1 MSHLVAM
8 KICLDLLNKIAAPLN
23 FAAGDPGRRLPLIRD
38 LEGTMKQLAV
48 SLDSEMTRLF
58 TAAGKG
64 NGEPGERLF
73 LSELTGLFKGFDQFP
88 LARKEQSIIEA
99 LRLLRQIADLIVPAL
114 PAGPRDGEKDADH
127 GSSSGAARDHVFL
140 CQEKLA
146 QPTTAVRGVGPK
158 TARLLERK
166 GINTVGDLLYFLP
179 RRYEDRR
186 FPAQIAQLHPGA
198 RETVAGRVSQA
209 EIKYYGKRPVFEVTI
224 EDETGRLKAKWFRG
238 NPAYLRQVFKKG
250 CQVVLTGATGQFQQ
264 QREMIHPDFEMLDD
278 AGDNLLHYR
287 RIVPIYSETEG
298 LYQKNI
304 RRITKQ
310 AVDDY
315 LTYLSSPIPE
325 GICLRHELID
335 NQEALRQVHFPAQD
349 HNPED
354 YNDRRSAAHR
364 RLIFDDFFFFQLGM
378 ALRRK
383 GQVLEKG
390 IAFRTG
396 GQAVAKF
403 YELLPFLLTGAQ
415 RRVIAEIERDMARP
429 GPMNRLLQ
437 GDVGC
442 GKTVVAMAAMIT
454 ACDNGFQA
462 ALMAP
467 TEILAEQHYSAIKPW
482 ADALGLKSVLLTGNR
497 SAAEKAILLKQIR
510 EGEARLVIGTHALI
524 QGEVAFAGLGLAVI
538 DEQHRFGVVQ
548 RAALREKGG
557 HPDLL
562 VMTATPI
569 PRTLAM
575 TVYGDLDV
583 SVIDELPPGHR
594 PVPAAV
600 FHERGRSKVYAM
612 VRREIKKG
620 NQVFIVYPLV
630 EESEHLDMK
639 DAVGMAQH
647 LQKEVFPE
655 YRVGLLHGK
664 MKRVEKEEAMAA
676 FSKRELDI
684 LVATTVIEVGIDIPA
699 ASLMVIEHAERF
711 GLSQLHQLRGRV
723 GRGEALS
730 SCILLTPGPASAEAG
745 RRLAIM
751 ENTTDGFLIAEED
764 LQLRGPGEFMGTR
777 QSGLP
782 DFRVA
787 DIIRDGRLLQEA
799 KDCAFALVEDDP
811 GLQKP
816 EHRLLKEVLKQRW
829 AGSLELSRT
838 S

>member
-1 MSHLVAM
+1 ME
-8 KICLDLLNKIAAPLN
+8 KCLELLNKIAAPLN
-23 FAAGDPGRRLPLIRD
+23 FASGARGRHLPLIRD
-38 LEGTMKQLAV
+38 MERTMKQLVAR
-48 SLDSEMTRLF
+48 LDSEMARLF
-58 TAAGKG
+58 TADGEG
-64 NGEPGERLF
+64 NSKPRQRLMLEEF
-73 LSELTGLFKGFDQFP
+73 SLIFKGFDQFS
-88 LARKEQSIIEA
+88 LARKSQSVTHA
-99 LRLLRQIADLIVPAL
+99 LCLLRQITELISPS
-114 PAGPRDGEKDADH
+114 PPIGPRAPEEDVDY
-127 GSSSGAARDHVFL
+127 GSVFGATPDSVLL
-140 CQEKLA
+140 CQEKLSL
-146 QPTTAVRGVGPK
+146 PTRAVRGVGPK
-158 TARLLERK
+158 TAHLLGRK
-166 GINTVGDLLYFLP
+166 GLDTVYDLLYFLP

-186 FPAQIAQLHPGA
+186 FPVPIAQLHPGA
-198 RETVAGRVSQA
+198 RETIAGRVSEA
-209 EIKYYGKRPVFEVTI
+209 AIKYYGKRPVFEVEI
-224 EDETGRLKAKWFRG
+224 EDDTGRLKAKWFRG

-250 CQVVLTGATGQFQQ
+250 SQVVLTGDTGQFQEQ
-264 QREMIHPDFEMLDD
+264 KEMIHPDFEVLDD
-278 AGDNLLHYR
+278 AGDNLLHCR
-287 RIVPIYSETEG
+287 RIVPVYSETEG
-298 LYQKNI
+298 LYQKNV

-315 LTYLSSPIPE
+315 LSYLLSPIPE
-325 GICLRHELID
+325 RVCRRHELID
-335 NQEALRQVHFPAQD
+335 IREALRQVHFPGHDQ
-349 HNPED
+349 NPEE
-354 YNDRRSAAHR
+354 YNARRSAAHR
-364 RLIFDDFFFFQLGM
+364 RLIFDEFFFFQLGM
-378 ALRRK
+378 AMRRN
-383 GQVLEKG
+383 GQGRERG
-390 IAFRTG
+390 IAFQTG
-396 GQAVAKF
+396 GQAVAHF
-403 YELLPFLLTGAQ
+403 YERLPFPLTAAQ
-415 RRVIAEIERDMARP
+415 KRVIGEIERDMTRP
-429 GPMNRLLQ
+429 GTMNRLLQ

-467 TEILAEQHYSAIKPW
+467 TEILAEQHYGVIKPW
-482 ADALGLKSVLLTGNR
+482 AEALGLPCVLLTGNR
-497 SAAEKAILLKQIR
+497 SAAEKAHLLRQIS
-510 EGEARLVIGTHALI
+510 EGEARLVVGTHALI
-524 QGEVAFAGLGLAVI
+524 QEEVTFARLGLAVI

-557 HPDLL
+557 HPDIL

-594 PVPAAV
+594 SVPARV
-600 FHERGRSKVYAM
+600 FHERGRSKVYDL

-630 EESEHLDMK
+630 EESEHLDLK

-647 LQKEVFPE
+647 LQKNVFPE
-655 YRVGLLHGK
+655 HRVGLLHGK
-664 MKRVEKEEAMAA
+664 MKRAEKEEAMAA
-676 FSKRELDI
+676 FSKKEVDI

-730 SCILLTPGPASAEAG
+730 RCILLTPGPAAAEAG

-751 ENTTDGFLIAEED
+751 EKTTDGFLIAEED
-764 LQLRGPGEFMGTR
+764 LQLRGPGEFLGTR

-799 KDCAFALVEDDP
+799 KDSAFELVEGDP
-811 GLQKP
+811 ELEKP
-816 EHRLLKEVLKQRW
+816 EHRLLKAVLRQRW
-829 AGSLELSRT
+829 AGGWELART